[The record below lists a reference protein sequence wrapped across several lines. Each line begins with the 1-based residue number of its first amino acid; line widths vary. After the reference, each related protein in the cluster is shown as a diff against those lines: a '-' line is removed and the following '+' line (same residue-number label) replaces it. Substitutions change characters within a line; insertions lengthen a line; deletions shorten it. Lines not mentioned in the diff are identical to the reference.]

1 MITPELLEAY
11 KATCYE
17 IINPKI
23 EIFIDKENKALFNFL
38 SENTISSWCFITA
51 WNPYSKELS
60 MNENMDLNNQLEK
73 ELKDYKIYAA
83 QGKGTIGDWP
93 PEPSFFV
100 TNITEVDA
108 IALGKKYKQ
117 NAIVY
122 GNYDG
127 HAKLITLVA
136 IES

>member
-1 MITPELLEAY
+1 MITTELLEAY

-23 EIFIDKENKALFNFL
+23 QIYIDIENEVLFNFL
-38 SENTISSWCFITA
+38 KENYISSWCFITA

-60 MNENMDLNNQLEK
+60 NDENIHLNNRLEK

-83 QGKGTIGDWP
+83 QGQGTTGDWP
-93 PEPSFFV
+93 PESSFFV
-100 TNITEVDA
+100 VDISEGDA
-108 IALGKKYKQ
+108 MALGKKYKQ

-122 GNYDG
+122 GNNDG
-127 HAKLITLVA
+127 KAKLITLV
-136 IES
+136 

>member
-23 EIFIDKENKALFNFL
+23 EIFIDKENKELINFL
-38 SENTISSWCFITA
+38 NENTISSWCFITA
-51 WNPYSKELS
+51 WNPYSKGLTTI
-60 MNENMDLNNQLEK
+60 ENMDLNNQLE
-73 ELKDYKIYAA
+73 EDLKDYQIYTA

-93 PEPSFFV
+93 LEPSFFV
-100 TNITEVDA
+100 ADITEVDA

-127 HAKLITLVA
+127 QPKLITLVA

>member
-1 MITPELLEAY
+1 MITTELLEAY

-23 EIFIDKENKALFNFL
+23 QIFIDIENEALFNFL
-38 SENTISSWCFITA
+38 KENYISSWCFITA

-60 MNENMDLNNQLEK
+60 NDENIHLNYRLEK
-73 ELKDYKIYAA
+73 ELKDYKIYDA
-83 QGKGTIGDWP
+83 QGQGTTVDWP

-100 TNITEVDA
+100 VDISEGDA
-108 IALGKKYKQ
+108 MSLGKKYKQ

-122 GNYDG
+122 GKNDG
-127 HAKLITLVA
+127 KAKLITLV
-136 IES
+136 